1 MQKINKRL
9 SLPPGFPPAQREA
22 RADQCLRATRKTGFD
37 LLPAPRPRLS
47 LPRGDPAFWAF
58 SYSKAPRAPG
68 PVSSAP
74 HCFPLPLCSLP
85 SLVTLTSPPPGS
97 PPGLHCPSQAPS
109 CGEILPQGRAGG
121 GGGSRH
127 SPEAPPSMF
136 LLLSAPF
143 SFRARKTAGQALPE
157 PPPEQAALSS
167 RPPWAPPPLRG
178 PSVPRI
184 NHTPFLEAGQSTLR
198 GPLVGL

>member
-1 MQKINKRL
+1 MAPAQKINKRL

-47 LPRGDPAFWAF
+47 LPLGDPAFWAF
-58 SYSKAPRAPG
+58 SYPRPYSRAPRAPG

-109 CGEILPQGRAGG
+109 CGEILPQGRGWRRFSELPGG
-121 GGGSRH
+121 TTKYVSLAFSPLQLLGKEDGWTGTSRA
-127 SPEAPPSMF
+127 AP
-136 LLLSAPF
+136 
-143 SFRARKTAGQALPE
+143 
-157 PPPEQAALSS
+157 
-167 RPPWAPPPLRG
+167 
-178 PSVPRI
+178 
-184 NHTPFLEAGQSTLR
+184 
-198 GPLVGL
+198 